1 MVGHW
6 LSKAKIT
13 GSNPREA
20 ASIHFREQVLPK
32 RLHHCI
38 MEFYKGVRGGD
49 LCLYRA
55 YEFLVKQKKANGV
68 TQWRCRDWKKLN
80 CPAKMETR
88 GEEVIQT
95 PSEHSHA
102 TNLAGARA
110 KIVMSH
116 MKEDAEQQLA
126 STRNILGTRLEGV
139 PDPVLAKL
147 PKKSSL
153 ERRIRGRRQQATL
166 PLPDPTSRD
175 FEIPEEFQDLI
186 LHDSG
191 REDPNRILAFA
202 DREVLSSISMEEWF
216 GDGTFDKVPC
226 QFFQLYTLHCHI
238 GFGYPPF
245 IYFLLPNKTRET
257 YEGMFQI
264 VQDNIPGEPSRLLL
278 DYEHEQGA
286 YRAFLQVYRDVE
298 TSGCF
303 FHLRL
308 SVHRKVQELGLK
320 QRYEQDIEYAH
331 LVKCITAL
339 AFVPTTDVE

>member
-1 MVGHW
+1 MRILQPTNHRGGVVGHW

-20 ASIHFREQVLPK
+20 ASIHFREQVRPK

-38 MEFYKGVRGGD
+38 MEFYKSVRGGD
-49 LCLYRA
+49 VCLYGA
-55 YEFLVKQKKANGV
+55 YEYLVKRKKANGV

-88 GEEVIQT
+88 GEEVIQA

-102 TNLAGARA
+102 TDLAGARA

-175 FEIPEEFQDLI
+175 FEIPEEFQDLGMTQAEKTPTGFWHSQTEKCCQASAWKNGLVMVLSTKCLANSSNSTPCIATSALDI
-186 LHDSG
+186 LHSYTSSYQTRPERPMRACSRLFRTTSQESQADSSSTTSTSKEHIVHSYKCTETW
-191 REDPNRILAFA
+191 RHQDA
-202 DREVLSSISMEEWF
+202 SSIC
-216 GDGTFDKVPC
+216 G
-226 QFFQLYTLHCHI
+226 
-238 GFGYPPF
+238 
-245 IYFLLPNKTRET
+245 
-257 YEGMFQI
+257 
-264 VQDNIPGEPSRLLL
+264 SRFT
-278 DYEHEQGA
+278 G
-286 YRAFLQVYRDVE
+286 
-298 TSGCF
+298 
-303 FHLRL
+303 
-308 SVHRKVQELGLK
+308 
-320 QRYEQDIEYAH
+320 
-331 LVKCITAL
+331 KCKSL
-339 AFVPTTDVE
+339 A